1 MKKICIIPARAGSKR
16 IPNKNIKK
24 FNGKPIIY
32 YPLSEIKNSKI
43 FDEIIVSSD
52 SKKILN
58 LVKKL
63 GFKECFIRPKSLSND
78 YVDTQAVILHAI
90 DWCKKNYFY
99 PTFICCVYPTSV
111 FFNKNHLQDSFSQ
124 IKNKR
129 LKFVSSA
136 AKFPFSLQRS
146 FFLDKKKNIKILN
159 KKMYG
164 KRSQDLDTIYYD
176 AAQFYWGTVEAW
188 EKRKFSGI
196 DTGIYELP
204 SAKLKDID
212 TLNDWKVSE
221 NLFSLIKLKKL

>member
-90 DWCKKNYFY
+90 DWCKKII
-99 PTFICCVYPTSV
+99 FIQHLYVV
-111 FFNKNHLQDSFSQ
+111 FIQLQ
-124 IKNKR
+124 
-129 LKFVSSA
+129 
-136 AKFPFSLQRS
+136 
-146 FFLDKKKNIKILN
+146 FFLIKTTY
-159 KKMYG
+159 K
-164 KRSQDLDTIYYD
+164 TH
-176 AAQFYWGTVEAW
+176 FH
-188 EKRKFSGI
+188 
-196 DTGIYELP
+196 
-204 SAKLKDID
+204 KLK
-212 TLNDWKVSE
+212 
-221 NLFSLIKLKKL
+221 IKD